1 MEHSLTVC
9 EISILGHSRFFW
21 KIGSDFQL
29 KKSGSGSGVRIGS
42 EKKSLPILTPDPE
55 KSGSGVGS
63 GAVSGVTFSKSGVAF
78 FHFPIFEKVT
88 PETAPEPTPDTAPE

>member
-1 MEHSLTVC
+1 M
-9 EISILGHSRFFW
+9 
-21 KIGSDFQL
+21 
-29 KKSGSGSGVRIGS
+29 GSGAVSGVTFSKSGVR
-42 EKKSLPILTPDPE
+42 KKSLPILTPDPE

-88 PETAPEPTPDTAPE
+88 PETAPEPTPDTSPE

>member
-1 MEHSLTVC
+1 M
-9 EISILGHSRFFW
+9 R
-21 KIGSDFQL
+21 
-29 KKSGSGSGVRIGS
+29 
-42 EKKSLPILTPDPE
+42 KKSLPILTPDPE
-55 KSGSGVGS
+55 KSGSGVGSGAVS